1 MKNIYLYFTI
11 LIGIGYFLNKKSY
24 IKLLKTNIAKEMIL
38 SNKFSHILDVRS
50 VEEFTIGHYPNSI
63 NIPFDTINEYTI
75 GNLNKLKPIL
85 IYCRSGRR
93 AKIAADKL
101 VTFGFRKIYYIND
114 TYKSLL

>member
-50 VEEFTIGHYPNSI
+50 VEEFTIGHYPKSI

-75 GNLNKLKPIL
+75 GNLNKLNPIL

-101 VTFGFRKIYYIND
+101 VSFGFRKIYYIND